1 MTAQRYDVAVV
12 GGGLAGIAAAVRLAD
27 AGATVALLEGRPRLG
42 GATYS
47 FRRGELTVDTG
58 QHVFLRCYTDYLAL
72 LRRLGT
78 AEAVEVQDRFDVPV
92 LAPGRPVHRL
102 RRTRG
107 LPAPLHLLPALL
119 GYAPL
124 SVRERLGAL
133 RAAAALR
140 FVDPDAPATDERSLG
155 EFFAARH
162 QSPDTVRRLWEL
174 IAVSALNV
182 APDGASLALAARVF
196 RTGLLTSA
204 RAGDIGRPRI
214 ALSALH
220 ADPAVRVLG
229 ELGATVRTRC
239 KVERISRSG
248 ADLTLSTSDGA
259 VVARSVVLAVP
270 HPAAARLVPPGAVEA
285 PQRWAELSAT
295 AIVNVHLVYDRTV
308 TGHGFA
314 AAIDSPVQW
323 LFDRT
328 RESGLRSGQ
337 YLAVSLSAADALL
350 GRPAAE
356 LIAEQRDA
364 LAALLPGARGAELT
378 EAFVT
383 REPRATFRQAPG
395 TRAIRPA
402 TRTELPGLVLAG
414 AWVGTG
420 WPDTME
426 GAVRSGNTAAD
437 AVAEHLGGSAGPA
450 GTRAAAGRPPDT
462 PPSTV
467 DEAASP
473 TNLDPRLTSE
483 AAS

>member
-1 MTAQRYDVAVV
+1 VTAQRYDVAVV
-12 GGGLAGIAAAVRLAD
+12 GGGLAGIAAAIRLAD
-27 AGATVALLEGRPRLG
+27 AGAAVTVLEGRPRLG

-72 LRRLGT
+72 LHRLGT
-78 AEAVEVQDRFDVPV
+78 ADQIELQDRFDVPV
-92 LAPGRPVHRL
+92 LAPGRPDHRL

-124 SVRERLGAL
+124 TIRERFGAL

-140 FVDPDAPATDERSLG
+140 FVDPDAPATDRRSLA
-155 EFFAARH
+155 EFFAAQH

-174 IAVSALNV
+174 VAVSALNV
-182 APDGASLALAARVF
+182 RPHDASLALAARVF

-204 RAGDIGRPRI
+204 RAGDIGRPRVG
-214 ALSALH
+214 LSALH
-220 ADPAVRVLG
+220 ADPAVRVLS

-239 KVERISRSG
+239 KVERIAPSG
-248 ADLTLSTSDGA
+248 ADLAMSTSDGD
-259 VVARSVVLAVP
+259 VTARSVVLAVP

-285 PQRWAELSAT
+285 PERWIDLSAT

-308 TGHGFA
+308 TEHGFA
-314 AAIDSPVQW
+314 AAVDSPTQW

-337 YLAVSLSAADALL
+337 YLAVSLSAADVLM
-350 GRPAAE
+350 GRPAAD
-356 LIAEQRDA
+356 LITEQRDA
-364 LAALLPGARGAELT
+364 LTALLPGTRGAQLT

-395 TRAIRPA
+395 TRALRPA
-402 TRTELPGLVLAG
+402 VRTTLPGVALAG

-426 GAVRSGNTAAD
+426 GAVRSGNAAAD
-437 AVAEHLGGSAGPA
+437 VIAEHLG
-450 GTRAAAGRPPDT
+450 AAAAPGT
-462 PPSTV
+462 STV
-467 DEAASP
+467 DSTDPP